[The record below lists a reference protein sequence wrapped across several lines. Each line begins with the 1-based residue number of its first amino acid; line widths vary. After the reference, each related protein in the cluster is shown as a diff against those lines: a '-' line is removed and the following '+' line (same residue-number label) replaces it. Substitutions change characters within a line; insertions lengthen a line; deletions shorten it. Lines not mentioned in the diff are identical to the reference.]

1 MNFLIPPIIHNWVAV
16 MHDKETQ
23 QRLTLKELE
32 PENYV
37 FFWHS
42 GFQQEALF
50 VEKSYFW
57 FNTIFYDP
65 PPPVRGVCRFIFL
78 TSSFSSD
85 SLYCLCI
92 LSCFCS
98 SCSIAD
104 RLTLRRKLN
113 CKPFRWYME
122 NVYPELRYDASDWA
136 AGHWDLAAFW
146 IIISVSCV
154 FPRQKS
160 LNYRHE

>member
-1 MNFLIPPIIHNWVAV
+1 MTKKRSNASHLRSWN
-16 MHDKETQ
+16 
-23 QRLTLKELE
+23 QRIMCFFDTVDFNRRRSLWKRVISGSTL
-32 PENYV
+32 
-37 FFWHS
+37 FFM
-42 GFQQEALF
+42 
-50 VEKSYFW
+50 
-57 FNTIFYDP
+57 TPP

-122 NVYPELRYDASDWA
+122 NVYPELRYDTSDWA